1 MRLRCFI
8 WPHNLNCKCGSKISP
23 NHLFNCKP
31 FITSRSK
38 VHDAV
43 RDQLYCMSKSH
54 KIISYLEPLLSRL
67 VDEDTLNSFGRN
79 RGDLMLEGL
88 EGTTIITDVRSTD
101 VCNDFFI
108 PMAQSKYRD
117 PLTVSEKA
125 KIDKYKAKLLSLNAE
140 SHTHYVLCP
149 FGVSLHGTLGPLALS
164 FLDDFVDIV
173 KQRTGRVFDKSFWQN
188 RTVFSIFK
196 GVDPLLSSALLSL
209 GCVYE

>member
-8 WPHNLNCKCGSKISP
+8 WPDNVFHDLICKCGSKISP
-23 NHLFNCKP
+23 NHLFNCKH
-31 FITSRSK
+31 FITFRSK

-54 KIISYLEPLLSRL
+54 RIVSYLEPLLSRL
-67 VDEDTLNSFGRN
+67 VDEDSLNSFGRN

-88 EGTTIITDVRSTD
+88 EGITIITDVGSTD
-101 VCNDFFI
+101 VCNDYFI
-108 PMAQSKYRD
+108 PMAQSKNRN

-149 FGVSLHGTLGPLALS
+149 FAVSLHGTL
-164 FLDDFVDIV
+164 
-173 KQRTGRVFDKSFWQN
+173 
-188 RTVFSIFK
+188 
-196 GVDPLLSSALLSL
+196 
-209 GCVYE
+209 